1 MKKFI
6 SVMLLLSLIFVLSG
20 VVIFRTQISKPQNT
34 PTEKPAYIRPTPVA
48 HEPVEN
54 IVEPVEN
61 PVENISE
68 TPENIVETETV
79 EKPLAH
85 DVSLPDKTYT
95 DEELEILALIV
106 YQEAGGNRV
115 SDDTRRL
122 VAQVFLNRV
131 NDSRFPDSFYEVAT
145 AERQYGRLHWTGIV
159 WPDRASSQTEA
170 PAVERAYKIAQEV
183 LESDEP
189 VCPEGVIF
197 QAEFVQG
204 EIYAEQDGMYFC
216 FG

>member
-6 SVMLLLSLIFVLSG
+6 SGMFLLSLIFVLSG
-20 VVIFRTQISKPQNT
+20 TIMFRNQVSEPQSEPEET
-34 PTEKPAYIRPTPVA
+34 TVCVQPSHDVC
-48 HEPVEN
+48 EPVEN
-54 IVEPVEN
+54 IVE
-61 PVENISE
+61 
-68 TPENIVETETV
+68 TV
-79 EKPLAH
+79 EE
-85 DVSLPDKTYT
+85 SLVHSDPAPDKTYT

-106 YQEAGGNRV
+106 YQEAGEDRV

-145 AERQYGRLHWTGIV
+145 AERQYGRLYWTGIV
-159 WPDRASSQTEA
+159 WPDRASSQVEA
-170 PAVERAYKIAQEV
+170 HAVERAYKIAQEV

-204 EIYAEQDGMYFC
+204 DIYAEQDGLYFC

>member
-6 SVMLLLSLIFVLSG
+6 SGMFLLSLIFVLSG
-20 VVIFRTQISKPQNT
+20 TIMFRNQVSELQSEPEETTVCVHPSHDV
-34 PTEKPAYIRPTPVA
+34 R
-48 HEPVEN
+48 EPVEN
-54 IVEPVEN
+54 IVE
-61 PVENISE
+61 
-68 TPENIVETETV
+68 TV
-79 EKPLAH
+79 EE
-85 DVSLPDKTYT
+85 SLVHSNPAPDKTYT

-106 YQEAGGNRV
+106 YQEAGEDRV

-145 AERQYGRLHWTGIV
+145 AERQYGRLYWTGIV
-159 WPDRASSQTEA
+159 WPDRASSQVEA
-170 PAVERAYKIAQEV
+170 HAVERAYKIAQEV
-183 LESDEP
+183 LESDDP

-204 EIYAEQDGMYFC
+204 DIYAEQDDMYFC

>member
-6 SVMLLLSLIFVLSG
+6 SGMFLLSLIFVLSG
-20 VVIFRTQISKPQNT
+20 TIMFRNQVSELQREPE
-34 PTEKPAYIRPTPVA
+34 EKTVCVHPSHDVR
-48 HEPVEN
+48 EPVEN
-54 IVEPVEN
+54 IVE
-61 PVENISE
+61 
-68 TPENIVETETV
+68 TV
-79 EKPLAH
+79 EE
-85 DVSLPDKTYT
+85 SLVHSDPAPDKTYT
-95 DEELEILALIV
+95 EEELEILALIV
-106 YQEAGGNRV
+106 YQEAGEDKV

-145 AERQYGRLHWTGIV
+145 AERQYGRLYWTGIV
-159 WPDRASSQTEA
+159 WPDRASSQAEA
-170 PAVERAYKIAQEV
+170 HAVERAYKIAQEV

-189 VCPEGVIF
+189 VCPEDVIF

-204 EIYAEQDGMYFC
+204 DIYAEQDGMYFC

>member
-6 SVMLLLSLIFVLSG
+6 SGMFLLSLIFVLSG
-20 VVIFRTQISKPQNT
+20 TIMFRNQVSEPQSEPEET
-34 PTEKPAYIRPTPVA
+34 TVCVQPSHDVC
-48 HEPVEN
+48 EPVEN
-54 IVEPVEN
+54 IVE
-61 PVENISE
+61 
-68 TPENIVETETV
+68 TV
-79 EKPLAH
+79 EE
-85 DVSLPDKTYT
+85 SLVHSDPAPDKTYT

-106 YQEAGGNRV
+106 YQEAGEDRV

-145 AERQYGRLHWTGIV
+145 AERQYGRLYWTGIV
-159 WPDRASSQTEA
+159 WPDRASSQVEA
-170 PAVERAYKIAQEV
+170 HAVERAYKIAQEV
-183 LESDEP
+183 LESDDP
-189 VCPEGVIF
+189 ICPEDVIF

-204 EIYAEQDGMYFC
+204 DIYAEQDGMYFC

>member
-6 SVMLLLSLIFVLSG
+6 SGMFLLSLIFVLSG
-20 VVIFRTQISKPQNT
+20 TIMFRNQVSELQSEPEETTVCVQPSHDV
-34 PTEKPAYIRPTPVA
+34 R
-48 HEPVEN
+48 EPVEN
-54 IVEPVEN
+54 IVE
-61 PVENISE
+61 
-68 TPENIVETETV
+68 TV
-79 EKPLAH
+79 EE
-85 DVSLPDKTYT
+85 SLVHSDPAPDKTYT

-106 YQEAGGNRV
+106 YQEAGEDRV

-145 AERQYGRLHWTGIV
+145 AERQYGRLYWTGIV
-159 WPDRASSQTEA
+159 WPDRASSQEEA
-170 PAVERAYKIAQEV
+170 HAVERAYRIAQEV

-204 EIYAEQDGMYFC
+204 DIYAEQDGMYFC

>member
-1 MKKFI
+1 MKKLI
-6 SVMLLLSLIFVLSG
+6 SGMLLLSLIFVLSG
-20 VVIFRTQISKPQNT
+20 VIMLRTQVSEPRG
-34 PTEKPAYIRPTPVA
+34 APVETTVCVQPS
-48 HEPVEN
+48 HDVREPVEN
-54 IVEPVEN
+54 IVE
-61 PVENISE
+61 
-68 TPENIVETETV
+68 TV
-79 EKPLAH
+79 EK
-85 DVSLPDKTYT
+85 SLVHSDPAPDKTYT
-95 DEELEILALIV
+95 DEELDILALIV
-106 YQEAGGNRV
+106 YQEAGGDKV

-145 AERQYGRLHWTGIV
+145 SERQYGRLYWTGIV
-159 WPDRASSQTEA
+159 WPDRASSQAEA
-170 PAVERAYKIAQEV
+170 HAVERAYKIAQEV

-189 VCPEGVIF
+189 ICPEGVIF

>member
-6 SVMLLLSLIFVLSG
+6 SGMLLLAMIFVLSSI
-20 VVIFRTQISKPQNT
+20 VMLRTQVSEPQNI
-34 PTEKPAYIRPTPVA
+34 PTQTSVHIQPTQTVQ
-48 HEPVEN
+48 EPVEN
-54 IVEPVEN
+54 IVEPVEA
-61 PVENISE
+61 PVEA
-68 TPENIVETETV
+68 PVEEPVVNVDST
-79 EKPLAH
+79 
-85 DVSLPDKTYT
+85 SDKTYT

-106 YQEAGGNRV
+106 YQEAGGDNV
-115 SDDTRRL
+115 SDSTRRL

-145 AERQYGRLHWTGIV
+145 EERQYGRLYWTGIV
-159 WPDRASSQTEA
+159 WPDRASSQAEA
-170 PAVERAYKIAQEV
+170 HAVERAYKIAQEV

-204 EIYAEQDGMYFC
+204 DIYAEQDGMYFC

>member
-6 SVMLLLSLIFVLSG
+6 SGMLLLSLIFVLSG
-20 VVIFRTQISKPQNT
+20 IIMLRTQVDVPQDT
-34 PTEKPAYIRPTPVA
+34 PEEESVYVQSTPIV

-54 IVEPVEN
+54 IVE
-61 PVENISE
+61 
-68 TPENIVETETV
+68 TV
-79 EKPLAH
+79 EDSLVHSDP
-85 DVSLPDKTYT
+85 LPDKTYT

-106 YQEAGGNRV
+106 YQEAGGDKV

-145 AERQYGRLHWTGIV
+145 EERQYGRLYWTGIV
-159 WPDRASSQTEA
+159 WPDRASSQAEA
-170 PAVERAYKIAQEV
+170 HAVERAYKIAQEV

-204 EIYAEQDGMYFC
+204 DIYAEQDGMYFC

>member
-1 MKKFI
+1 MKKLI
-6 SVMLLLSLIFVLSG
+6 SGMLLLSLIFVLSG
-20 VVIFRTQISKPQNT
+20 VIMLRTQVDEPQDT
-34 PTEKPAYIRPTPVA
+34 PTEKPVYVQPNHAV

-54 IVEPVEN
+54 IVE
-61 PVENISE
+61 
-68 TPENIVETETV
+68 TV
-79 EKPLAH
+79 EE
-85 DVSLPDKTYT
+85 SLVHSDPIPDKTYT

-106 YQEAGGNRV
+106 YQEAGGDGV

-145 AERQYGRLHWTGIV
+145 EERQYGRLYWTGIV
-159 WPDRASSQTEA
+159 WPDRASSQAEA
-170 PAVERAYKIAQEV
+170 HAVERAYKIAQEV
-183 LESDEP
+183 LESDDP

-204 EIYAEQDGMYFC
+204 DIYAEQDGLYFC

>member
-6 SVMLLLSLIFVLSG
+6 SGILLLSLIFVLSG
-20 VVIFRTQISKPQNT
+20 AVMFRTQVSEPKNT
-34 PTEKPAYIRPTPVA
+34 PAENPVYAQPDPTV

-54 IVEPVEN
+54 LV
-61 PVENISE
+61 
-68 TPENIVETETV
+68 ETV
-79 EKPLAH
+79 EESIVHSDP
-85 DVSLPDKTYT
+85 LPDKTYT

-106 YQEAGGNRV
+106 YQEAGGDRV

-145 AERQYGRLHWTGIV
+145 AERQYGRLYWTGIV
-159 WPDRASSQTEA
+159 WPDRAGSQAEA
-170 PAVERAYKIAQEV
+170 HAVERAYKIAQEV

-189 VCPEGVIF
+189 ICPEGVIF

-204 EIYAEQDGMYFC
+204 DIYAEQDGMYFC

>member
-6 SVMLLLSLIFVLSG
+6 SGMFLLSLIFVLSG
-20 VVIFRTQISKPQNT
+20 TIMFRNQVSELQREPE
-34 PTEKPAYIRPTPVA
+34 EKSVYVQPSHDVRG
-48 HEPVEN
+48 PVED
-54 IVEPVEN
+54 
-61 PVENISE
+61 
-68 TPENIVETETV
+68 IVETV
-79 EKPLAH
+79 EDSLVHSDP
-85 DVSLPDKTYT
+85 LPDKTYT
-95 DEELEILALIV
+95 DEELDILALIV
-106 YQEAGGNRV
+106 YQEAGGDKV

-145 AERQYGRLHWTGIV
+145 AERQYGRLYWTGIV
-159 WPDRASSQTEA
+159 WPERASSQAEA
-170 PAVERAYKIAQEV
+170 HAVERAYKIAQEV

-204 EIYAEQDGMYFC
+204 DIYAEQDGMYFC

>member
-6 SVMLLLSLIFVLSG
+6 LGMLLLSLIFVISG
-20 VVIFRTQISKPQNT
+20 IIMLRTQVDVPQDT
-34 PTEKPAYIRPTPVA
+34 PEEESVYVQPTPIV

-54 IVEPVEN
+54 IVE
-61 PVENISE
+61 
-68 TPENIVETETV
+68 TV
-79 EKPLAH
+79 EK
-85 DVSLPDKTYT
+85 SLVHSDPEPDKTYT

-106 YQEAGGNRV
+106 YQEAGEDRV

-145 AERQYGRLHWTGIV
+145 EERQYGRLYWTGIV
-159 WPDRASSQTEA
+159 WPDRASSQVEA
-170 PAVERAYKIAQEV
+170 HAVERAYKIAQEV

-204 EIYAEQDGMYFC
+204 DIYAEQDGMYFC

>member
-6 SVMLLLSLIFVLSG
+6 SGMLLLAMIFVLSSI
-20 VVIFRTQISKPQNT
+20 VMLRTQVSEPQNI
-34 PTEKPAYIRPTPVA
+34 PTQTSVHIQPTQTVQ
-48 HEPVEN
+48 EPVEN
-54 IVEPVEN
+54 IVEPVEEPAEE
-61 PVENISE
+61 PVVHVDS
-68 TPENIVETETV
+68 T
-79 EKPLAH
+79 
-85 DVSLPDKTYT
+85 SDKTYT

-106 YQEAGGNRV
+106 YQEAGGDNV
-115 SDDTRRL
+115 SDSTRRL

-145 AERQYGRLHWTGIV
+145 ANRQYGRLYLTGIV
-159 WPDRASSQTEA
+159 WPDRASSPAEG
-170 PAVERAYKIAQEV
+170 PAVGRAYKIAQEV

-189 VCPEGVIF
+189 ICPEGVIF

-204 EIYAEQDGMYFC
+204 DIYAAQDGMYFC

>member
-1 MKKFI
+1 MKKLI
-6 SVMLLLSLIFVLSG
+6 SGMLLLSMIFVLSG
-20 VVIFRTQISKPQNT
+20 VIMLRTQVDEPQDT
-34 PTEKPAYIRPTPVA
+34 PTEKPVYVQPNHAV

-54 IVEPVEN
+54 IVE
-61 PVENISE
+61 
-68 TPENIVETETV
+68 TV
-79 EKPLAH
+79 EE
-85 DVSLPDKTYT
+85 SLVHSDPIPDKTYT

-106 YQEAGGNRV
+106 YQEAGGDIV

-145 AERQYGRLHWTGIV
+145 EERQYGRLYWTGIV
-159 WPDRASSQTEA
+159 WPDRASSQEEA
-170 PAVERAYKIAQEV
+170 HAVERAYKIAQEV
-183 LESDEP
+183 LESNEP

-204 EIYAEQDGMYFC
+204 DIYAEQDGMYFC

>member
-6 SVMLLLSLIFVLSG
+6 VGMFLLSLIFILLGAVM
-20 VVIFRTQISKPQNT
+20 FCTQVHELPNT
-34 PTEKPAYIRPTPVA
+34 PVETSVHIQPAQEVYTSA
-48 HEPVEN
+48 
-54 IVEPVEN
+54 
-61 PVENISE
+61 
-68 TPENIVETETV
+68 ENIVETVKESSTHSD
-79 EKPLAH
+79 P
-85 DVSLPDKTYT
+85 PPTKTYT
-95 DEELEILALIV
+95 DEELEILAIIV
-106 YQEAGGNRV
+106 YQEAGGDSS

-131 NDSRFPDSFYEVAT
+131 NDPRFPDSFYEVAT
-145 AERQYGRLHWTGIV
+145 AKRQYGRLYWTGIV
-159 WPDRASSQTEA
+159 WPDRASLQAEA
-170 PAVERAYKIAQEV
+170 NAVRRAYRIAQEV

-189 VCPEGVIF
+189 ICPEGVIF

>member
-6 SVMLLLSLIFVLSG
+6 SGMLLLSLIFVLSG
-20 VVIFRTQISKPQNT
+20 VIMLRTQVDEPQDT
-34 PTEKPAYIRPTPVA
+34 PTEKPVYVQPTPIV

-54 IVEPVEN
+54 IVE
-61 PVENISE
+61 
-68 TPENIVETETV
+68 TV
-79 EKPLAH
+79 EE
-85 DVSLPDKTYT
+85 SLVHRDPIPDKTYT

-106 YQEAGGNRV
+106 YQEAGGDIV

-145 AERQYGRLHWTGIV
+145 EERQYGRLYWTGIV
-159 WPDRASSQTEA
+159 WPDRASSQEEA
-170 PAVERAYKIAQEV
+170 HAVERAYRIAQEV

-204 EIYAEQDGMYFC
+204 DIYAKQDGMYFC

>member
-6 SVMLLLSLIFVLSG
+6 SGMLLLSLIFVLSG
-20 VVIFRTQISKPQNT
+20 ILMLRTQVDVPQDT
-34 PTEKPAYIRPTPVA
+34 PEEESVYVQPTPIV

-54 IVEPVEN
+54 IVETV
-61 PVENISE
+61 
-68 TPENIVETETV
+68 ETV
-79 EKPLAH
+79 EDSLVHSDP
-85 DVSLPDKTYT
+85 LPDKTYT
-95 DEELEILALIV
+95 DEELDILALIV
-106 YQEAGGNRV
+106 YQEAGGDRV

-145 AERQYGRLHWTGIV
+145 EERQYGRLYWTGIV
-159 WPDRASSQTEA
+159 WPDRASSQAEA
-170 PAVERAYKIAQEV
+170 HAVERAYKIAQEV

-204 EIYAEQDGMYFC
+204 DIYAEQDGMYFC

>member
-1 MKKFI
+1 MKKLI
-6 SVMLLLSLIFVLSG
+6 SGMLLLSLIFVLSG
-20 VVIFRTQISKPQNT
+20 VIMLRTQVDEPQDT
-34 PTEKPAYIRPTPVA
+34 PTEKPVYVQPNHAV

-54 IVEPVEN
+54 IVE
-61 PVENISE
+61 
-68 TPENIVETETV
+68 TV
-79 EKPLAH
+79 EE
-85 DVSLPDKTYT
+85 SLVHSDPIPDKTYT

-106 YQEAGGNRV
+106 YQEAGGDIV

-145 AERQYGRLHWTGIV
+145 EERQYGRLYWTGIV
-159 WPDRASSQTEA
+159 WPDRASSQAEA
-170 PAVERAYKIAQEV
+170 HAVERAYKIAQEV

-204 EIYAEQDGMYFC
+204 DIYAEQDGMYFC

>member
-1 MKKFI
+1 MKKLI
-6 SVMLLLSLIFVLSG
+6 SGMLLLSLIFILSG
-20 VVIFRTQISKPQNT
+20 IIMLRTQVDVPQDT
-34 PTEKPAYIRPTPVA
+34 PEEESVYVQPTPIV

-54 IVEPVEN
+54 IVE
-61 PVENISE
+61 
-68 TPENIVETETV
+68 TV
-79 EKPLAH
+79 EE
-85 DVSLPDKTYT
+85 SLVHSDPIPDKTYT

-106 YQEAGGNRV
+106 YQEAGGDIV

-145 AERQYGRLHWTGIV
+145 EERQYGRLYWTGIV
-159 WPDRASSQTEA
+159 WPDRASSQEEA
-170 PAVERAYKIAQEV
+170 HAVERAYKIAQEV
-183 LESDEP
+183 LESNEP

-204 EIYAEQDGMYFC
+204 DIYAEQDGMYFC

>member
-6 SVMLLLSLIFVLSG
+6 SGMFLLSLIFVLSG
-20 VVIFRTQISKPQNT
+20 TIMFRNQVSELQREPEETTVYVQPSHDV
-34 PTEKPAYIRPTPVA
+34 R
-48 HEPVEN
+48 EPVEN
-54 IVEPVEN
+54 IVE
-61 PVENISE
+61 
-68 TPENIVETETV
+68 TV
-79 EKPLAH
+79 EKPLVHSDPA
-85 DVSLPDKTYT
+85 PDKTYT

-106 YQEAGGNRV
+106 YQEAGGDGV

-145 AERQYGRLHWTGIV
+145 AKRQYGRLYWTGIV
-159 WPDRASSQTEA
+159 WHDRASSQVEA
-170 PAVERAYKIAQEV
+170 HAVERAYKIAQEV

-204 EIYAEQDGMYFC
+204 DIYAEQDGMYFC

>member
-6 SVMLLLSLIFVLSG
+6 SGMFLLSLIFVLSG
-20 VVIFRTQISKPQNT
+20 TIMFRNQVSELQREPEETTVCVQPSHD
-34 PTEKPAYIRPTPVA
+34 VC
-48 HEPVEN
+48 EPVEN
-54 IVEPVEN
+54 IVE
-61 PVENISE
+61 
-68 TPENIVETETV
+68 TV
-79 EKPLAH
+79 EE
-85 DVSLPDKTYT
+85 SLVHSDPAPDKTYT

-106 YQEAGGNRV
+106 YQEAGGDIV

-145 AERQYGRLHWTGIV
+145 AERQYGRLYWTGIV
-159 WPDRASSQTEA
+159 WPDRASSQEEA
-170 PAVERAYKIAQEV
+170 HAVERAYKIAQEV
-183 LESDEP
+183 LESNEP

-204 EIYAEQDGMYFC
+204 DIYAEQDGLYFC

>member
-6 SVMLLLSLIFVLSG
+6 SGMLLLSLIFILSG
-20 VVIFRTQISKPQNT
+20 ILMLRNQVDVPQDT
-34 PTEKPAYIRPTPVA
+34 TEEESVYVQPTPIV

-54 IVEPVEN
+54 IVE
-61 PVENISE
+61 
-68 TPENIVETETV
+68 TV
-79 EKPLAH
+79 EDSLVHSDPL
-85 DVSLPDKTYT
+85 PNKTYT
-95 DEELEILALIV
+95 DEELDILALIV
-106 YQEAGGNRV
+106 YQEAGGDRV

-145 AERQYGRLHWTGIV
+145 EERQYGRLYWTGIV
-159 WPDRASSQTEA
+159 WPDRASSQAEA
-170 PAVERAYKIAQEV
+170 HAVERAYKIAQEV

-189 VCPEGVIF
+189 ICPEGVIF

-204 EIYAEQDGMYFC
+204 DIYAEQDGLYFC

>member
-1 MKKFI
+1 MKKLI
-6 SVMLLLSLIFVLSG
+6 SGMLLLSLIFVLSG
-20 VVIFRTQISKPQNT
+20 VIMLRTQVAEPQDT
-34 PTEKPAYIRPTPVA
+34 PTEKPVYVQPNHAV

-54 IVEPVEN
+54 IVE
-61 PVENISE
+61 
-68 TPENIVETETV
+68 TV
-79 EKPLAH
+79 EE
-85 DVSLPDKTYT
+85 SLVHSDPIPDKTYT

-106 YQEAGGNRV
+106 YQEAGGDIV

-145 AERQYGRLHWTGIV
+145 EERQYGRLYWTGIV
-159 WPDRASSQTEA
+159 WPDRASSQEEA
-170 PAVERAYKIAQEV
+170 HAVERAYKIAQEV
-183 LESDEP
+183 LESNEP

-204 EIYAEQDGMYFC
+204 DIYAEQDGLYFC

>member
-1 MKKFI
+1 MKKFV
-6 SVMLLLSLIFVLSG
+6 SGMLLLSLIFVLSG
-20 VVIFRTQISKPQNT
+20 IIMLRTQVDVLRDT
-34 PTEKPAYIRPTPVA
+34 PEEESVYVQSTPIV

-54 IVEPVEN
+54 VV
-61 PVENISE
+61 
-68 TPENIVETETV
+68 ETV
-79 EKPLAH
+79 EE
-85 DVSLPDKTYT
+85 SLVHIDPAPDKTYT

-106 YQEAGGNRV
+106 YQEAGGDRV

-145 AERQYGRLHWTGIV
+145 AERQYGRLYWTGIV
-159 WPDRASSQTEA
+159 WPDRASSQAEA
-170 PAVERAYKIAQEV
+170 HAVERAYKIAQEV

-204 EIYAEQDGMYFC
+204 DIYTEQDGMYFC

>member
-1 MKKFI
+1 MKKLI
-6 SVMLLLSLIFVLSG
+6 LGMLLLSMIFVLSG
-20 VVIFRTQISKPQNT
+20 VIMLRTQVDVPQNT
-34 PTEKPAYIRPTPVA
+34 PTERSVYVQPSHDVR
-48 HEPVEN
+48 EPVEN
-54 IVEPVEN
+54 IVE
-61 PVENISE
+61 
-68 TPENIVETETV
+68 TV
-79 EKPLAH
+79 E
-85 DVSLPDKTYT
+85 DSLVHSDPPPDKTYT
-95 DEELEILALIV
+95 DEELDILALIV
-106 YQEAGGNRV
+106 YQEAGGDKV

-145 AERQYGRLHWTGIV
+145 AKRQYGRLYWTGIV
-159 WPDRASSQTEA
+159 WPERASSQAESH
-170 PAVERAYKIAQEV
+170 AVERAYKIAQEV

>member
-6 SVMLLLSLIFVLSG
+6 SGILLLSLIFVLSG
-20 VVIFRTQISKPQNT
+20 IIMLRTQGDVPQDT
-34 PTEKPAYIRPTPVA
+34 PEEESVYVQPTPIV

-54 IVEPVEN
+54 IVE
-61 PVENISE
+61 
-68 TPENIVETETV
+68 TV
-79 EKPLAH
+79 EDSLVHSDP
-85 DVSLPDKTYT
+85 LPDKTYT
-95 DEELEILALIV
+95 DEELDILALIV
-106 YQEAGGNRV
+106 YQEAGGDGV

-145 AERQYGRLHWTGIV
+145 EERQYGRLYWTGIV
-159 WPDRASSQTEA
+159 WPDRASSQAEA
-170 PAVERAYKIAQEV
+170 HAVERAYRIAQEV
-183 LESDEP
+183 LEADEP

-204 EIYAEQDGMYFC
+204 DIYAEQDGMYFC

>member
-6 SVMLLLSLIFVLSG
+6 SGMLLLSLIFVLSG
-20 VVIFRTQISKPQNT
+20 IIMLRTQVDVPQDT
-34 PTEKPAYIRPTPVA
+34 PEEESVYVQTTPIV

-54 IVEPVEN
+54 IVE
-61 PVENISE
+61 
-68 TPENIVETETV
+68 TV
-79 EKPLAH
+79 EDSLVHSDP
-85 DVSLPDKTYT
+85 LPDKTYT
-95 DEELEILALIV
+95 DEELDILALIV
-106 YQEAGGNRV
+106 YQEAGGDRV

-145 AERQYGRLHWTGIV
+145 EERQYGRLYWTGIV
-159 WPDRASSQTEA
+159 WPDRASAQAEA
-170 PAVERAYKIAQEV
+170 HAVERAYKIAQEV

-204 EIYAEQDGMYFC
+204 DIYAEQDGMYFC

>member
-6 SVMLLLSLIFVLSG
+6 SGMLLLVMIFVLSSI
-20 VVIFRTQISKPQNT
+20 VMLRTQVSEPQNI
-34 PTEKPAYIRPTPVA
+34 PTQTSVHIQPTQTVQ
-48 HEPVEN
+48 EPVEN
-54 IVEPVEN
+54 IVEPVEE
-61 PVENISE
+61 PVEA
-68 TPENIVETETV
+68 PVEEPVVNVDST
-79 EKPLAH
+79 
-85 DVSLPDKTYT
+85 SDKTYT

-106 YQEAGGNRV
+106 YQEAGGDNV
-115 SDDTRRL
+115 SDSTRRL

-145 AERQYGRLHWTGIV
+145 ANRQYGRLYLTGIV
-159 WPDRASSQTEA
+159 WPDRASSPAEG
-170 PAVERAYKIAQEV
+170 PAVGRAYKIAQEV

-189 VCPEGVIF
+189 ICPEGVIF

-204 EIYAEQDGMYFC
+204 DIYAAQDGMYFC

>member
-6 SVMLLLSLIFVLSG
+6 SGMLLLVMIFVLSSI
-20 VVIFRTQISKPQNT
+20 VMLRTQVSEPQNV
-34 PTEKPAYIRPTPVA
+34 PTQTSVHIQPTQTVQQ
-48 HEPVEN
+48 PVEN
-54 IVEPVEN
+54 IVEPVEE
-61 PVENISE
+61 PVVHVDS
-68 TPENIVETETV
+68 TADKTYT
-79 EKPLAH
+79 
-85 DVSLPDKTYT
+85 DSDKTYT

-106 YQEAGGNRV
+106 YQEAGGDNV
-115 SDDTRRL
+115 SDSTRRL

-145 AERQYGRLHWTGIV
+145 AERQYGRLYWTGIV
-159 WPDRASSQTEA
+159 WPDRASSQAEEH
-170 PAVERAYKIAQEV
+170 AVKRAYKIAQEV

-189 VCPEGVIF
+189 ICPEGVIF

-204 EIYAEQDGMYFC
+204 DIYAEQDGMYFC

>member
-1 MKKFI
+1 MKKLI
-6 SVMLLLSLIFVLSG
+6 SGMLLLSLIFVLSG
-20 VVIFRTQISKPQNT
+20 VIMLRTQVSEP
-34 PTEKPAYIRPTPVA
+34 RGTPVETTVCVKSS
-48 HEPVEN
+48 HDVREPV
-54 IVEPVEN
+54 
-61 PVENISE
+61 
-68 TPENIVETETV
+68 ETV
-79 EKPLAH
+79 EK
-85 DVSLPDKTYT
+85 SLVYSDPAPDKTYT

-106 YQEAGGNRV
+106 YQESGEDKV

-145 AERQYGRLHWTGIV
+145 ANRQYGRLYLTGIV
-159 WPDRASSQTEA
+159 WPDRASSPAEG
-170 PAVERAYKIAQEV
+170 PAVGRAYKIAQEV

-189 VCPEGVIF
+189 ICPEGVIF

-204 EIYAEQDGMYFC
+204 DIYAAQDGMYFC

>member
-1 MKKFI
+1 MKKFV
-6 SVMLLLSLIFVLSG
+6 SGMLLLSLIFVLSG
-20 VVIFRTQISKPQNT
+20 IIMLRNQVDVPQD
-34 PTEKPAYIRPTPVA
+34 PPEDESVYVQPTPIV

-54 IVEPVEN
+54 IVKPV
-61 PVENISE
+61 
-68 TPENIVETETV
+68 ENIVETV
-79 EKPLAH
+79 E
-85 DVSLPDKTYT
+85 DSLVHSDPEPDKTYT

-106 YQEAGGNRV
+106 YQEAGGDGV

-145 AERQYGRLHWTGIV
+145 AERQYGRLYWTGIV
-159 WPDRASSQTEA
+159 WPDRASSQEEA
-170 PAVERAYKIAQEV
+170 HAVERAYRIAQEV

-189 VCPEGVIF
+189 ICPEGVIF

-204 EIYAEQDGMYFC
+204 DIYAEQDGMYFC

>member
-6 SVMLLLSLIFVLSG
+6 LGMLLLSLIFVISG
-20 VVIFRTQISKPQNT
+20 IIMLRTQVDVPQDT
-34 PTEKPAYIRPTPVA
+34 PEEESVYVQPTPIV

-54 IVEPVEN
+54 IVE
-61 PVENISE
+61 
-68 TPENIVETETV
+68 TV
-79 EKPLAH
+79 EDSLVHSDP
-85 DVSLPDKTYT
+85 LPDKTYT

-106 YQEAGGNRV
+106 YQEAGGDRV

-131 NDSRFPDSFYEVAT
+131 NESRFPDSFYEVAT
-145 AERQYGRLHWTGIV
+145 AERQYGRLYWTGIV
-159 WPDRASSQTEA
+159 WPDRASSQEEA
-170 PAVERAYKIAQEV
+170 HAVERAYKIAQEV

-189 VCPEGVIF
+189 ICPEGVIF

-204 EIYAEQDGMYFC
+204 DIYAEQDGMYFC

>member
-6 SVMLLLSLIFVLSG
+6 SGMLLLSLIFVLSG
-20 VVIFRTQISKPQNT
+20 IIMLRTQVDVPQDT
-34 PTEKPAYIRPTPVA
+34 PEEESVYVQPTPIV

-54 IVEPVEN
+54 IVE
-61 PVENISE
+61 
-68 TPENIVETETV
+68 TV
-79 EKPLAH
+79 EDSLVHSDP
-85 DVSLPDKTYT
+85 LPDKTYT
-95 DEELEILALIV
+95 DEELDILALIV
-106 YQEAGGNRV
+106 YQEAGGDRV

-145 AERQYGRLHWTGIV
+145 AERQYGRLYWTGIV
-159 WPDRASSQTEA
+159 WPDRASSQEEA
-170 PAVERAYKIAQEV
+170 HAVERAYRIAQEV

-204 EIYAEQDGMYFC
+204 DIYAEQDGMYFC

>member
-6 SVMLLLSLIFVLSG
+6 SGMFLLSLIFVLSG
-20 VVIFRTQISKPQNT
+20 TIMFRNQVSELQREPEETTVCVHPSHDV
-34 PTEKPAYIRPTPVA
+34 R
-48 HEPVEN
+48 EPVEN
-54 IVEPVEN
+54 IVE
-61 PVENISE
+61 
-68 TPENIVETETV
+68 TV
-79 EKPLAH
+79 EE
-85 DVSLPDKTYT
+85 SLVHSDPAPDKTYT

-106 YQEAGGNRV
+106 YQEAGEDRV

-145 AERQYGRLHWTGIV
+145 AERQYGRLYWTGIV
-159 WPDRASSQTEA
+159 WPDRASSQVEA
-170 PAVERAYKIAQEV
+170 HAVERAYKIAQEV

-189 VCPEGVIF
+189 VCPEDVIF

-204 EIYAEQDGMYFC
+204 DIYAEQDGMYFC

>member
-6 SVMLLLSLIFVLSG
+6 SGMLLLSLIFVLSG
-20 VVIFRTQISKPQNT
+20 VIMLRNQVDEPQDT
-34 PTEKPAYIRPTPVA
+34 TTEKPVYVQPNHDV

-54 IVEPVEN
+54 IVE
-61 PVENISE
+61 
-68 TPENIVETETV
+68 TV
-79 EKPLAH
+79 EE
-85 DVSLPDKTYT
+85 SLVHSDPIPDKTYT

-106 YQEAGGNRV
+106 YQEAGGDIV

-145 AERQYGRLHWTGIV
+145 EERQYGRLYWTGIV
-159 WPDRASSQTEA
+159 WPDRASSQEEA
-170 PAVERAYKIAQEV
+170 HAVERAYKIAQEV

-204 EIYAEQDGMYFC
+204 DIYAEQDGLYFC

>member
-6 SVMLLLSLIFVLSG
+6 SGMLLLSLIFILSG
-20 VVIFRTQISKPQNT
+20 IIMLRTQVDAPQDT
-34 PTEKPAYIRPTPVA
+34 PEEESVYVQPPPIV

-54 IVEPVEN
+54 IVE
-61 PVENISE
+61 
-68 TPENIVETETV
+68 TV
-79 EKPLAH
+79 EDSLVHSDP
-85 DVSLPDKTYT
+85 LPDKTYT
-95 DEELEILALIV
+95 DEELDILALIV
-106 YQEAGGNRV
+106 YQEAGGDGV

-145 AERQYGRLHWTGIV
+145 EERQYGRLYWTGIV
-159 WPDRASSQTEA
+159 WPDRASSQAEA
-170 PAVERAYKIAQEV
+170 HAVERAYTIAQEV

-189 VCPEGVIF
+189 ICPEGVIF